1 MKYLLFFNCQLLLLC
16 CVCCKFAIQ
25 DFVKGIH
32 KKKEILTVSPMATPT
47 AYNPLVF
54 HKELKKI
61 YGIVPQS
68 PMAIPMDFNPS
79 VFHRELKKI
88 YWIVPQSPTASPM
101 YITDRFTDGLRTSW
115 SACMSEAQL
124 LTDRKVWRDF
134 WIFLVRISINYRR
147 NLMPPT
153 TINVRR

>member
-1 MKYLLFFNCQLLLLC
+1 
-16 CVCCKFAIQ
+16 VCCKFAIQ

-68 PMAIPMDFNPS
+68 PTAIPMDFNPS

-88 YWIVPQSPTASPM
+88 YWIVPQSPRRRRLVVPGTVWPKKSCTCI
-101 YITDRFTDGLRTSW
+101 ITHL
-115 SACMSEAQL
+115 
-124 LTDRKVWRDF
+124 
-134 WIFLVRISINYRR
+134 
-147 NLMPPT
+147 
-153 TINVRR
+153 